1 MTARG
6 SWVCDGMLNTDP
18 VCTLSKVLKLGDR
31 SRNAISTQCHAASQV
46 VPGDVSVPAL
56 AQCRAKDM
64 SFVRKR
70 PASAFASTCDSGA
83 FQCMLSGE
91 AVSTLAKFREMN
103 INKLRH
109 VAGFNG
115 VRICLGK
122 SDGCKPRKRSK
133 AEMLQDIE
141 YKLKE
146 GCALLVP
153 VSSSQFTTI
162 SQRKRPIPKDVVQQM
177 EAAGQNRTQIR
188 VALKKHGFSGFTR
201 WIRTKHLDP
210 ERVECQ
216 TTISSI
222 ESNATTSLS
231 AAACA
236 SNSALALRNDG

>member
-1 MTARG
+1 MTTRG
-6 SWVCDGMLNTDP
+6 SRVSDSMLNTDP
-18 VCTLSKVLKLGDR
+18 VCTLSKL
-31 SRNAISTQCHAASQV
+31 
-46 VPGDVSVPAL
+46 
-56 AQCRAKDM
+56 
-64 SFVRKR
+64 
-70 PASAFASTCDSGA
+70 
-83 FQCMLSGE
+83 
-91 AVSTLAKFREMN
+91 REMD

-109 VAGFNG
+109 VAGLNG

-122 SDGCKPRKRSK
+122 SDGCKPRKRTK
-133 AEMLQDIE
+133 TEMLQDIE